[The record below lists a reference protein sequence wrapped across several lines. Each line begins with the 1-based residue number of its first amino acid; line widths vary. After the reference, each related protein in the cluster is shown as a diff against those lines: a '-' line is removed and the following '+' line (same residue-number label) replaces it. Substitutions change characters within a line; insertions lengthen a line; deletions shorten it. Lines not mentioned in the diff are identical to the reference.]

1 MKKTYLILLIV
12 AMFLLGAGSEHF
24 FDITS
29 GVMSTK
35 QTVDFNLKGDLLF
48 NADNTYDIGTSTVSP
63 KIVYANDV
71 TLDDDL
77 TVGDNISASDLTAN
91 TIMWGDTSTSAVG
104 SDSFAVSITPAPS
117 ALTTGM
123 SLYFKP
129 DTANTGACVLNVNSL
144 GWKSIKT
151 ASGADPANNDLV
163 TTTVGHLIYDGTNF
177 LLMNPAT
184 TTD

>member
-1 MKKTYLILLIV
+1 MRKTLLVLLFV
-12 AMFLLGAGSEHF
+12 AVFLMGAGAEQFWDLTSTT
-24 FDITS
+24 IT
-29 GVMSTK
+29 TI
-35 QTVDFNLKGDLLF
+35 QTVDMTLKGDLF
-48 NADNTYDIGTSTVSP
+48 FGTDNAYDIGSTTAGVKNAYLSGNARI
-63 KIVYANDV
+63 KGGV
-71 TLDDDL
+71 
-77 TVGDNISASDLTAN
+77 TAN
-91 TIMWGDTSTSAVG
+91 TIMWGDTSTSAVS
-104 SDSFAVSITPAPS
+104 SDSFAVTITPAPT

-129 DTANTGACVLNVNSL
+129 DTVNTGACVLNVNSL

-163 TTTVGHLIYDGTNF
+163 TTTIGHLIYDGTNF